1 MTSNVI
7 MVPAS
12 AIVTFAGIQK
22 VFSVKDN
29 KAVEKTVV
37 VGKRDGDWV
46 VIEGLDAGAPVV
58 LSPGNLVS
66 GQTVVMS
73 Q

>member
-1 MTSNVI
+1 M
-7 MVPAS
+7 
-12 AIVTFAGIQK
+12 TFAGIQK

-46 VIEGLDAGAPVV
+46 SSKAWTRARQSSCLQGV
-58 LSPGNLVS
+58 SSQGNRS
-66 GQTVVMS
+66 
-73 Q
+73 